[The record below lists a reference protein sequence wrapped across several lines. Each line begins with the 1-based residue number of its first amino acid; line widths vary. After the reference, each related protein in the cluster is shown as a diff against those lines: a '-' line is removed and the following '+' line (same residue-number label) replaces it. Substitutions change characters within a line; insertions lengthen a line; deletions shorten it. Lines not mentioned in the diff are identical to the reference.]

1 MIKTTSKAQTLKLVE
16 SKVSLFKVPELL
28 FFDTASFSSCPEK
41 FISKIKDTFSGRPLV
56 IRSSAADED
65 GTQNACAGEY
75 DSVLNVSSTDSEA
88 IRAAIATVIASYER
102 KGPRTG
108 QDEVIVQEMV
118 LNTSISGVVFTHDLN
133 SGAPYYV
140 INYDDVSGL
149 TNTVTAGDG
158 EYANRTL
165 YIHRGAVQALRSK
178 RFQRLML
185 AIQELE
191 QIMGSQFLDVEFA
204 LSEDFTPYL
213 LQVRAITTQPNWNR
227 AVAKRIDAALQG
239 IQTFVRAR
247 LQPMAGVFGK
257 TTVLGQMPDWNP
269 AEMIGRAPRALAFS
283 LHKTLITDHAWRIGR
298 EIMGYAVPIGQPL
311 MVSLA
316 GQPFIDTRLSFHSYL
331 PAELSPE
338 ISNKLVDAWVRRLQK
353 HPELHDKVEFEVA
366 ITTYSFDIDEKI
378 EILIGD
384 ALSQAEQSAFKES
397 RRQQTRDHL
406 TGSCEGSISKAL
418 AKVEKLACKQAEA
431 RQSSTTVDITAL
443 FGMIDDCICLGTV
456 PFSTLARHG
465 FIARTIL
472 LSLNRRG
479 ILTMEDIQNIQ
490 SSVRT
495 VASAL
500 VNDMRRFQ
508 MGELSRSDFM
518 AEYGHLRPGTYDI
531 LSRRYDQ
538 MPDLG
543 MNDSQVRPES
553 AQNDFVLSVQQTRE
567 IDLLLQTEGFAEV
580 DTAKLLD
587 YVRSATV
594 GREYGKFVFTR
605 SISEMIELI
614 AAFGERNGLSR
625 DEMSHVPLSSLL
637 GVVTETSEGSI
648 EERLRQVAEDEA
660 ERHALSVAIRLPQV
674 LFDEAG
680 VHVVPFQVSHPNFI
694 THKKI
699 TASCVCLIIGQIA
712 PELTDKIVL
721 IENAD
726 PGFDWI
732 FSQQIG
738 GLITKYGGANSH
750 MAIRCAEF
758 GIPAAIGC
766 GEQRFEVFTDD
777 VITKCHDEEI
787 SGILAIISD
796 RFKPIA
802 VLFITI
808 QPLCK
813 IQSRVIRNYFKF
825 APTALR
831 F

>member
-1 MIKTTSKAQTLKLVE
+1 M
-16 SKVSLFKVPELL
+16 PELEL
-28 FFDTASFSSCPEK
+28 FDTAFFSACPDEV
-41 FISKIKDTFSGRPLV
+41 IRKIKDTFCGRPLV

-65 GTQNACAGEY
+65 GAQSARAGEY
-75 DSVLNVSSTDSEA
+75 NSVLNVSSTDTEA
-88 IRAAIATVIASYER
+88 IRAAIGEVIASYER
-102 KGPRTG
+102 NGPRTG
-108 QDEVIVQEMV
+108 NDEFIVQELL
-118 LNTSISGVVFTHDLN
+118 LNTSMSGVVFTHDLN
-133 SGAPYYV
+133 TGAPYYV

-149 TNTVTAGDG
+149 TNTVTSGGG

-165 YIHRGAVQALRSK
+165 YIHRGATQSLRSE
-178 RFQRLML
+178 RFQRLMQ

-204 LSEDFTPYL
+204 LGDDFTPYL
-213 LQVRAITTQPNWNR
+213 LQVRSITTQPNWNR
-227 AVAKRIDAALQG
+227 AVAKRIDTALQG
-239 IQTFVRAR
+239 IQAFVRAR
-247 LQPMAGVFGK
+247 LQPMAGVYGS

-283 LHKTLITDHAWRIGR
+283 LYKTLITDHAWRIARGM
-298 EIMGYAVPIGQPL
+298 MGYAVPAGQPL

-331 PAELSPE
+331 PAGLSAE
-338 ISNKLVDAWVRRLQK
+338 ISKKLVDVWVKRLQA

-378 EILIGD
+378 EALTEGV
-384 ALSQAEQSAFKES
+384 LSQPELLEFKEKL
-397 RRQQTRDHL
+397 RRQTRALLADS
-406 TGSCEGSISKAL
+406 GEGGISKAL
-418 AKVEKLACKQAEA
+418 ANVEMLAKKQANPH
-431 RQSSTTVDITAL
+431 RLSIGQDVTTL
-443 FGMIDDCICLGTV
+443 FEMIDDCIRLGTI
-456 PFSTLARHG
+456 PFSILARHG

-479 ILTMEDIQNIQ
+479 VLTMEDIHSIQ
-490 SSVRT
+490 SGVRT

-500 VNDMRRFQ
+500 VNDIRRLQ
-508 MGELSRSDFM
+508 LGELSRADFM

-543 MNDSQVRPES
+543 MNDSQVRPE
-553 AQNDFVLSVQQTRE
+553 QNTNHFVLSVKQKQGVDR
-567 IDLLLQTEGFAEV
+567 ILKAEGFSELDAEG
-580 DTAKLLD
+580 LLD
-587 YVRSATV
+587 YVRAATV

-605 SISEMIELI
+605 SISDMLELI
-614 AAFGERNGLSR
+614 AGFGERHGLSR
-625 DEMSHVPLSSLL
+625 DEMSHVSINNLL
-637 GVVTETSEGSI
+637 DVVTKSSEGSI
-648 EERLRQVAEDEA
+648 EERLRQIAEEKA
-660 ERHALSVAIRLPQV
+660 EQHALSVAIRLPQV

-699 TASCVCLIIGQIA
+699 TAACVCLLIGQTA
-712 PELTDKIVL
+712 PPLTGKIVL

-732 FSQQIG
+732 FAQQIG

-766 GEQRFEVFTDD
+766 GEQRFEVFMRANQ
-777 VITKCHDEEI
+777 
-787 SGILAIISD
+787 ILLDCSAGLIN
-796 RFKPIA
+796 
-802 VLFITI
+802 
-808 QPLCK
+808 PLH
-813 IQSRVIRNYFKF
+813 
-825 APTALR
+825 
-831 F
+831 

>member
-1 MIKTTSKAQTLKLVE
+1 MMINRTSKAQRLKHLESRVTL
-16 SKVSLFKVPELL
+16 FMVPELL
-28 FFDTASFSSCPEK
+28 LFEVAFFLVSPSEVISS
-41 FISKIKDTFSGRPLV
+41 IKNTFCGRPLV

-88 IRAAIATVIASYER
+88 IRVAIATVIASYER

-118 LNTSISGVVFTHDLN
+118 LNTSMSGVIFTHDLN
-133 SGAPYYV
+133 TGAPYYV
-140 INYDDVSGL
+140 INYDDISGL
-149 TNTVTAGDG
+149 TNTVTSGGG

-165 YIHRGAVQALRSK
+165 YIHRGATQALRSE

-204 LSEDFTPYL
+204 LGEDFTPYL

-239 IQTFVRAR
+239 IQAFVKAR
-247 LQPMAGVFGK
+247 LQPMTGVYGS

-283 LHKTLITDHAWRIGR
+283 LYKTLITDHAWRIAR
-298 EIMGYAVPIGQPL
+298 ETMGYAVPAGQPL

-316 GQPFIDTRLSFHSYL
+316 GQPFIDTRLSFHSFL
-331 PAELSPE
+331 PTGLSSE
-338 ISNKLVDAWVRRLQK
+338 ISEKLVNAWGKRLQAY
-353 HPELHDKVEFEVA
+353 PELHDKVEFEVA

-378 EILIGD
+378 EALIGS
-384 ALSQAEQSAFKES
+384 ALSQEERSAFKEAL
-397 RRQQTRDHL
+397 RQQTRVL
-406 TGSCEGSISKAL
+406 LVGIGEGGIRKAL
-418 AKVEKLACKQAEA
+418 TKIEELARKQVSA
-431 RQSSTTVDITAL
+431 RQLPAGQDVTAL
-443 FGMIDDCICLGTV
+443 LGMIDDCIHLGTV
-456 PFSTLARHG
+456 PFSILARHG

-472 LSLNRRG
+472 LSLHRRG
-479 ILTMEDIQNIQ
+479 ILTMEDVNSIQ
-490 SSVRT
+490 SGVRT

-500 VNDMRRFQ
+500 VNDMRRLQ
-508 MGELSRSDFM
+508 LGELSRSDFM

-543 MNDSQVRPES
+543 INDSQVRPE
-553 AQNDFVLSVQQTRE
+553 QELNEFVLSGQQRHKL
-567 IDLLLQTEGFAEV
+567 DQLLQAEGFPELDA
-580 DTAKLLD
+580 DKLLD
-587 YVRSATV
+587 YVQAATV

-605 SISEMIELI
+605 SVSDMLELI
-614 AAFGERNGLSR
+614 AGFGERHGLSR
-625 DEMSHVPLSSLL
+625 DEMSHVSIGNLL
-637 GVVTETSEGSI
+637 DVVTKSSEGSI
-648 EERLRQVAEDEA
+648 EERLRQIAEDEV
-660 ERHALSVAIRLPQV
+660 ERHALSAAIRLPQV

-699 TASCVCLIIGQIA
+699 TAACVCLLAGQTA
-712 PELTDKIVL
+712 PMLTGKIVL

-732 FSQQIG
+732 FAQQIG

-766 GEQRFEVFTDD
+766 GEQRFEVFMNANQ
-777 VITKCHDEEI
+777 
-787 SGILAIISD
+787 ILLDCAAGLIN
-796 RFKPIA
+796 
-802 VLFITI
+802 
-808 QPLCK
+808 PLH
-813 IQSRVIRNYFKF
+813 
-825 APTALR
+825 
-831 F
+831 

>member
-1 MIKTTSKAQTLKLVE
+1 MMSKGQSLVRLKDELERFVVPKLIVFKVDKLKLNSDHALQQV
-16 SKVSLFKVPELL
+16 KD
-28 FFDTASFSSCPEK
+28 FFNGYP
-41 FISKIKDTFSGRPLV
+41 IV

-65 GTQNACAGEY
+65 GPLNACAGEY

-88 IRAAIATVIASYER
+88 IRAAIAAVIASYER

-108 QDEVIVQEMV
+108 QDEVIVQELV

-149 TNTVTAGDG
+149 TNTVTSGDG

-165 YIHRGAVQALRSK
+165 YIHRGAAQALRSK
-178 RFQRLML
+178 RFQRLMI

-204 LSEDFTPYL
+204 LSEDFIPYL

-227 AVAKRIDAALQG
+227 AVGKRIDAALQG
-239 IQTFVRAR
+239 IQTFVKAR
-247 LQPMAGVFGK
+247 LRPMAGVYGN
-257 TTVLGQMPDWNP
+257 TTALGQMPDWNP
-269 AEMIGRAPRALAFS
+269 AEMIGRAPRALSFS
-283 LHKTLITDHAWRIGR
+283 LYKTLITDNAWRIAR
-298 EIMGYAVPIGQPL
+298 ETMGYAVPIGQPL

-316 GQPFIDTRLSFHSYL
+316 GQPFIDTRLSFHSFL
-331 PAELSPE
+331 PVGLSPE
-338 ISNKLVDAWVRRLQK
+338 ISNNLVNAWVRRLQT

-378 EILIGD
+378 DTLIGV
-384 ALSQAEQSAFKES
+384 ALNQAERSAFKES
-397 RRQQTRDHL
+397 LRQQTRELL
-406 TGSCEGSISKAL
+406 TDSCEGSISKAL
-418 AKVEKLACKQAEA
+418 AKVEKLAGKQVEA
-431 RQSSTTVDITAL
+431 RQLSTAQDVTAL
-443 FGMIDDCICLGTV
+443 FGMIDDCIRLGTV
-456 PFSTLARHG
+456 PFSILARHG

-479 ILTMEDIQNIQ
+479 ILTMEDIQSIQ

-495 VASAL
+495 VASTL
-500 VNDMRRFQ
+500 VNDLRRFQ
-508 MGELSRSDFM
+508 LGELSRSDFM

-531 LSRRYDQ
+531 LSRSYDQ

-543 MNDSQVRPES
+543 MSDSQVRPEP
-553 AQNDFVLSVQQTRE
+553 AQNEFGLSMQQMRE
-567 IDLLLQTEGFAEV
+567 IDLLLQAEGFTELDAG
-580 DTAKLLD
+580 KLLD

-625 DEMSHVPLSSLL
+625 DEMSHVSISSLL

-648 EERLRQVAEDEA
+648 EEQLRQVAEDAA

-699 TASCVCLIIGQIA
+699 TASCVCLLIGQTP

-766 GEQRFEVFTDD
+766 GEQRFEVF
-777 VITKCHDEEI
+777 IHANQ
-787 SGILAIISD
+787 ILLDCAAGLIN
-796 RFKPIA
+796 
-802 VLFITI
+802 
-808 QPLCK
+808 PLH
-813 IQSRVIRNYFKF
+813 
-825 APTALR
+825 
-831 F
+831 